1 MSKTYVKTPT
11 VYQMEATECGAAS
24 LAMVL
29 GYFGKN
35 LPLEKLRIETGV
47 SRDGCNMKNIMR
59 AGRKFGL
66 EVHGYS
72 KDLDG
77 LFELPVPCIIHWN
90 FNHFVVWEGRK
101 GKACY
106 INDPAMGRRKLTV
119 EDIDDCFTGVVLT
132 FAPTKDFERSNESE
146 TLRTFVFQRLK
157 GQFGAVNALVCLGFF
172 LMIPGIVIPIFSR
185 VFIDD
190 ILLGGNHDW
199 VMALLFAMLG
209 TLIFK
214 AALTFYRGRLMH
226 RLQNKMAMLS
236 GYSLLEHMLRLPI
249 SFFDQRYT
257 GDLSSRIQNNES
269 VTTFLTSDLAEE
281 VLNCIVA
288 PIYLI
293 ILILYSPLLSFIIVL
308 ITAGNMLVMK
318 KSSEYLSEMSMKSQ
332 QDRSKLIGVLFGGLR
347 ITSTLKASGTESVF
361 ISRLLGNYAR
371 SINTEQK
378 MGWRQELLNTI
389 PEVSRNFI
397 NVIVLI
403 VGGVLVIKGDMTA
416 GMLVAYTSL
425 QASFTEP
432 VTAIAAFIQKI
443 ETTKAD
449 MARVNDIMKYEQDG
463 RYLVTEYADVSE
475 KLQGEVELDSLSF
488 GYDILKDPIVQDFSF
503 HLESGQSVALV
514 GASGS
519 GKSTVSKMCSGLYAP
534 WSGEIRMDGIPVGQL
549 PPEVLS
555 SSISTVSQNI
565 TLFTGSIKD
574 NLTLWDKYISKE
586 DMVRAAKDACIHDF
600 ITTKPGAYSY
610 QLSEGGS
617 NLSGG
622 QRQRLE
628 IARALVCNPSILI
641 MDEATSALDPIVEKE
656 VIDNI
661 KKRGCTCIIVAH
673 RLSAIRD
680 CDEIIVLEY
689 GKIVQRGSHEELAG
703 VPGHYQRLISN
714 M

>member
-1 MSKTYVKTPT
+1 
-11 VYQMEATECGAAS
+11 
-24 LAMVL
+24 
-29 GYFGKN
+29 
-35 LPLEKLRIETGV
+35 
-47 SRDGCNMKNIMR
+47 
-59 AGRKFGL
+59 
-66 EVHGYS
+66 
-72 KDLDG
+72 
-77 LFELPVPCIIHWN
+77 
-90 FNHFVVWEGRK
+90 
-101 GKACY
+101 
-106 INDPAMGRRKLTV
+106 
-119 EDIDDCFTGVVLT
+119 
-132 FAPTKDFERSNESE
+132 
-146 TLRTFVFQRLK
+146 
-157 GQFGAVNALVCLGFF
+157 
-172 LMIPGIVIPIFSR
+172 MIPGIVIPIFSR

>member
-72 KDLDG
+72 KDLEG

-209 TLIFK
+209 TLMFK